1 MRGRAIRL
9 SRPRRMVIDFLHFAK
24 AMPTVPVQRR
34 MNLAAVVASRAAC
47 RDRPRWTAIFAKA
60 IALASK
66 EFAVLRRAY
75 VKCPWPRLYEYPVGS
90 ATITF
95 EREYEGEPG
104 LFAHL
109 IKDPARLALVDLDRQ
124 IRHVAGAPVDQV
136 KSFRRSLWL
145 AGLPLPLRR
154 LLMGL
159 ALNVGR
165 QRGNYFGTFGLSV
178 YSALKAE
185 SLHPLAPLT
194 SLWNYGVIAADGEV
208 TVRVIYDHRVMDGA
222 TMARVLARLEDI
234 LKGPIVDELVALS
247 REAASV
253 RTTRAAAD

>member
-9 SRPRRMVIDFLHFAK
+9 SRPRRMVIDFLHFAR
-24 AMPTVPVQRR
+24 ALPTVPVQRR
-34 MNLAAVVASRAAC
+34 MNLAPVVAARAAC
-47 RDRPRWTAIFAKA
+47 RARPRWTTIFVKA
-60 IALASK
+60 IALVSE

-75 VKCPWPRLYEYPVGS
+75 VKLPWPHLYEYPVAS

-95 EREYEGEPG
+95 ERDYDGAPG

-109 IKDPARLALVDLDRQ
+109 VKDPTRLALVELDRQ
-124 IRHVAGAPVDQV
+124 IRDVTTAPIEQV

-154 LLMGL
+154 LIMGL
-159 ALNVGR
+159 GLNVGR

-178 YSALKAE
+178 YSALNAE

-222 TMARVLARLEDI
+222 TVARILARLEDI
-234 LKGPIVDELVALS
+234 LKGPIVDELVEVS
-247 REAASV
+247 GNAASG
-253 RTTRAAAD
+253 ASES